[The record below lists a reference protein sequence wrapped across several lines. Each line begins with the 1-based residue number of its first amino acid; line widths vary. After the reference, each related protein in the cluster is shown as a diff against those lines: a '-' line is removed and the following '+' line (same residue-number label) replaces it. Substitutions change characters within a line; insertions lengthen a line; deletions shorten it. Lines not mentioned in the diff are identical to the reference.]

1 MKQSRVLHVMLLQFD
16 VETVEA
22 ETDGNDLM
30 DDEVFDQLQHEITN
44 GGGDCQ

>member
-1 MKQSRVLHVMLLQFD
+1 MLLQFD

-30 DDEVFDQLQHEITN
+30 DDEVFDQLQK
-44 GGGDCQ
+44 

>member
-1 MKQSRVLHVMLLQFD
+1 MLLQLD

-30 DDEVFDQLQHEITN
+30 DDEVFDQLQNETT
-44 GGGDCQ
+44 